1 MSNNVSVFSA
11 ITGAKVGE
19 FNTDSETLESVKA
32 KAMEFHEVRNSN
44 VSTQLALIEVAR
56 GVFTPVTSDQTI
68 RNAALSAV
76 GIDRVEVK
84 ANVVA
89 TTEGDG
95 TPAELVEPKAVEPDA
110 YGNDVTVY
118 GLGGVLI
125 DSFNTNESSPAE
137 VELEALGYQEIA
149 SADLETRAA
158 LANLLRDTYNATE
171 SHVITNDVLAKVG
184 ITRVTVAVEGVE
196 PEEKDDTPIYS
207 ETVAAAQP
215 EAKAVAAPLTLVK
228 AEPVKH
234 VDIPLSQV
242 PVTKTVTVR
251 RGLPAWGTAAIA
263 AAAAIVGAVIGGGIF

>member
-11 ITGAKVGE
+11 ITSAKVAE
-19 FNTDSETLESVKA
+19 FNTDAETLESVKA

-89 TTEGDG
+89 ATEGDG
-95 TPAELVEPKAVEPDA
+95 TPDELVEPKAVEPDA

-215 EAKAVAAPLTLVK
+215 EAKAVEPLTLAK
-228 AEPVKH
+228 TEPAKH

-263 AAAAIVGAVIGGGIF
+263 AVAAIVGAVIGGGIF

>member
-11 ITGAKVGE
+11 ITSAKVGE

-32 KAMEFHEVRNSN
+32 KALEFPEVRNFS

-56 GVFTPVTSDQTI
+56 GVFTPVTTDQTI

-89 TTEGDG
+89 ATEGDG

-118 GLGGVLI
+118 GLGGILI

-158 LANLLRDTYNATE
+158 LSKLLRETYNATE

-215 EAKAVAAPLTLVK
+215 ETKAVEPLTLVK